1 MAIDRTKKVSEFAR
15 ISRAGTDDLLL
26 LVNDPNGTPSTRT
39 ITIKNLYN
47 DVGAEA
53 VFYANTT
60 FKANSHFQSNT
71 IFTGNDNRFN
81 SNVHFTSNLAIS
93 NTSSIEA
100 YGRTYSGSN
109 PPIGN
114 AEFQAFVANTNLFI
128 QTLQADGTFL
138 LPNGAFAVANTTYNT
153 DLANTNSRLQGLE
166 AYGQLAS
173 NSHVINTY
181 VANNI
186 YQTFVA
192 NTNSNITSLS
202 GRATTLETKV
212 ANQESLTANGFNV
225 AFSNAV
231 SVSFA
236 QTVTYTSNNYIPRTS
251 NVYARFYNQRETI
264 DSTYISILGFK
275 VDKFWNTSQH
285 GDIAGKPNANGSS
298 VVFES
303 SFMVGKPSPSIGF
316 QVDDNVGNTALRF
329 IDAPGCVGSDNET
342 VYAYKGFTYTF
353 YPQWADRNRNIV
365 IVNIAG
371 DLNSAFSNGV
381 YTANTGHS
389 PQDADVGNTV
399 IVTARTEFT
408 VPMAQEANLYYMD
421 TANSQNYGAI
431 VIR

>member
-71 IFTGNDNRFN
+71 LYTGNDNRFN
-81 SNVHFTSNLAIS
+81 SNVHFTSNLTIS

-181 VANNI
+181 VANTT
-186 YQTFVA
+186 YQSFAANSTTNLDDSLARVA
-192 NTNSNITSLS
+192 
-202 GRATTLETKV
+202 TLETKV

-225 AFSNAV
+225 AFANAV
-231 SVSFA
+231 ATASAQSAVFVSE
-236 QTVTYTSNNYIPRTS
+236 NYIPLGNS
-251 NVYARFYNQRETI
+251 AARLYDDSI
-264 DSTYISILGFK
+264 DASYIGILNHKVSSTWDA
-275 VDKFWNTSQH
+275 VNH
-285 GDIAGKPNANGSS
+285 GDVAPQSNGYA
-298 VVFES
+298 VALES
-303 SFMVGKPSPSIGF
+303 GLWVPKPSPSLGF
-316 QVDDNVGNTALRF
+316 TVDDYQVDANAALGF
-329 IDAPGCVGSDNET
+329 FFDSGPGVVGSVNET
-342 VYAYKGFTYTF
+342 IYAYKGFTYTF
-353 YPQWADRNRNIV
+353 YPAWLTQDRNIL
-365 IVNIAG
+365 IVNDPNDISSVFA
-371 DLNSAFSNGV
+371 NGV
-381 YTANTGHS
+381 YTANTGR
-389 PQDADVGNTV
+389 AYANGLG
-399 IVTARTEFT
+399 VTARTELT
-408 VPMAQEANLYYMD
+408 IPMAQEANLYYMD
-421 TANSQNYGAI
+421 SANSATYGTI